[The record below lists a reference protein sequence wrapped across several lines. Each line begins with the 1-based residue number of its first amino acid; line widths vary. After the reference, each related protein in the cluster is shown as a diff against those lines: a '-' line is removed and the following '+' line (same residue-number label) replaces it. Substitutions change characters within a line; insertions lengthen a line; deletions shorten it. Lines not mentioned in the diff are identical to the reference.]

1 MYFEGFVFH
10 RDLKELLEEKLDGYV
25 RMSVIKGGGGKR
37 RNEGEDENGEMKY

>member
-25 RMSVIKGGGGKR
+25 RMSVIKMGRKKGELKEKMKMGK
-37 RNEGEDENGEMKY
+37 